1 MTTKRFVEIVSIET
15 IKDTETGEKYVGIID
30 SAFIDLVNKL
40 HEELEPIRTVCT
52 KYNIPLKD
60 LPEIL
65 EEYIAY
71 DNDDNW

>member
-1 MTTKRFVEIVSIET
+1 MMDERFTYSIWSQT
-15 IKDTETGEKYVGIID
+15 ITDRETGERYYGNMQVTE
-30 SAFIDLVNKL
+30 LLNKFNETL
-40 HEELEPIRTVCT
+40 KPIRKVCG

>member
-1 MTTKRFVEIVSIET
+1 MTNERFTYSIWSQT
-15 IKDTETGEKYVGIID
+15 ITDRETGERYYGNLQVTE
-30 SAFIDLVNKL
+30 LLNKFDETL
-40 HEELEPIRTVCT
+40 KPIRTVCT
-52 KYNIPLKD
+52 KYSIPLKD

>member
-1 MTTKRFVEIVSIET
+1 MTEKRFIYSVWSQT
-15 IKDTETGEKYVGIID
+15 IKDNETGQRYYGNLQVT
-30 SAFIDLVNKL
+30 
-40 HEELEPIRTVCT
+40 ELLNQLDEAMKPIREVCD
-52 KYNIPLKD
+52 KYRIPLKD

>member
-1 MTTKRFVEIVSIET
+1 MTDRFTYSIMSQIIT
-15 IKDTETGEKYVGIID
+15 DRVTGERYYGNMQVTE
-30 SAFIDLVNKL
+30 LLNKFDETL
-40 HEELEPIRTVCT
+40 KPIRKVCD

>member
-1 MTTKRFVEIVSIET
+1 MQVTELLNKFNET
-15 IKDTETGEKYVGIID
+15 LK
-30 SAFIDLVNKL
+30 
-40 HEELEPIRTVCT
+40 PIRKVCG